1 MSSNINSENSKKK
14 AFRWQYFE
22 MHQGILRCKQCFID
36 VSKNPNTYAIG
47 CSNSTLRVHVDEVH
61 SQLTTNAKITKYINH
76 KNNDENR
83 QHILQ
88 MKIKKKLIRNL
99 ILLED

>member
-76 KNNDENR
+76 KNNDEN
-83 QHILQ
+83 
-88 MKIKKKLIRNL
+88 
-99 ILLED
+99 